1 MDFTSYKAFSYT
13 LPNYFISVRI
23 VASGE
28 FDIFLLKFKKRPIM
42 KKLFL
47 LDGHALVYRAHY
59 AFISRPLMNSKG
71 WNVSCISGF
80 TRVLLDVMKKENP
93 SHIAVAFDLP
103 TPTFRHVMF
112 EPYKANR
119 DSQPEDISFGIPYI
133 KQILRGMN
141 IPIVTAEGYEADDV
155 IGTLAKQA
163 ENEGFKVYMMTP
175 DKDYCQLVS
184 DNIFLYKPAKNGNDA
199 EVWGVQEV
207 LDNWQIK
214 RVEQVIDML
223 GMQGDASDNI
233 PGLPGIGPK
242 SAQQLLSLYDSLEGV
257 IANADNLKGKQQYI
271 LKNFAEQG
279 ILSKKLATIDLNT
292 PIQFNAN
299 DYKISAYDKDALIET
314 FKDLEFKSIAKEI
327 LGSED
332 TGEKD
337 NENAIIAAAA
347 SKIGMQG
354 DLFNAIVGETAPV
367 ATVIGSAGD
376 SSSSHSGL
384 PAYSR
389 ADKNIE
395 NTEHQ
400 YYLIDTPERRADLI
414 KKLST
419 SSIFAYDSETTN
431 IDANQ
436 AELVG
441 MSFSTKAHEG
451 YYVPFPADAKAAQ
464 NMVEEFRPIFEN
476 PNIKKIGQNL
486 KYDLIVLK
494 WYGVEMH
501 GAAFDTMLA
510 HYLLEPEMRH
520 NMDYLAETYLK
531 YEPVSIETLIG
542 KGKNQLSMRDI
553 SIERVKDYA
562 AEDADVT
569 FQLYEYLKPRLNTEG
584 LENLFDEVEM
594 PLVEVLTYLEF
605 NGIKVNATYLE
616 DFSKELEV
624 KIREAEENVYRQAG
638 MRFNIASPKQVG
650 EVLFEKLKLSAKAK
664 KTGKSGQYATDED
677 TLLEL
682 AKEHEVVRT
691 ILEFRGMAK
700 LQSTYVDALPRMINP
715 KTGRVHS
722 SFNQALA
729 ATGRLSSN
737 NPNLQNIP
745 IRTEEGRRVRKAF
758 VPRSEDYILLSA
770 DYSQIELRLIAEIA
784 DETAMLDAFQQ
795 NLDIHLATAAKV
807 YNTPL
812 AEVTS
817 DQRRNAKT
825 VNFSIIYGAGSLNLA
840 QQLNIP
846 RTEAKQLIDQYF
858 DTYKGLK
865 RYMET
870 VVEDARKNGYVTTIM
885 GRRRILRDIDSRNS
899 LARSNSE
906 RVAINTPIQG
916 SAADLIKVA
925 MINIHKTLKEKGL
938 KTKMILQVH
947 DELVFDVYKPEL
959 EIVKP
964 IIADCMKNAM
974 PNLKVPIEV
983 GMGVGEDWLEAH

>member
-1 MDFTSYKAFSYT
+1 
-13 LPNYFISVRI
+13 
-23 VASGE
+23 
-28 FDIFLLKFKKRPIM
+28 M

-103 TPTFRHVMF
+103 TPTFRHIMF

-163 ENEGFKVYMMTP
+163 ENQGFKVYMMTP

-199 EVWGVQEV
+199 EVWGVPEV

-257 IANADNLKGKQQYI
+257 IANADNLKGKQQDI

-292 PIQFNAN
+292 PIQFDAN
-299 DYKISAYDKDALIET
+299 DYKISAYDKDALIEV

-389 ADKNIE
+389 ADKNID

-400 YYLIDTPERRADLI
+400 YYLIDTPEKRADLI
-414 KKLST
+414 KKLNQ

-451 YYVPFPADAKAAQ
+451 YYVPFPADAKTAQ
-464 NMVEEFRPIFEN
+464 SMVEEFRAIFEN
-476 PNIKKIGQNL
+476 PNLKKIGQNL

-494 WYGVEMH
+494 WYGVDMK

-520 NMDYLAETYLK
+520 NMDYLAESYLK

-553 SIERVKDYA
+553 SVEKVKDYA

-584 LENLFDEVEM
+584 LEKLFDEVEM
-594 PLVEVLTYLEF
+594 PLVEVLTDLEY
-605 NGIKVNATYLE
+605 NGIRVNAAYLE

-784 DETAMLDAFQQ
+784 DETAMLEAFQQ

-812 AEVTS
+812 TEVTP

-825 VNFSIIYGAGSLNLA
+825 VNFSIIYGAGSLNLS

-870 VVEDARKNGYVTTIM
+870 VVEDARKNGYVTTLM

-947 DELVFDVYKPEL
+947 DELVFDVYIPEL